1 MPRPTQAPRRLVF
14 WHQKGG
20 TGKTTLAIAT
30 AVALAH
36 AGSRVLLLD
45 TDPQGTACAWGERW
59 ADHWGLVVRA
69 HAGGGLWQAAGRL
82 ADRLDWIIVDCPPQ
96 ITPITLETLAGAE
109 ELLLPVRPA
118 LPDLWAL
125 EAVAQVLADLAL
137 EGSGAGPRARVLF
150 NQTRDEALAPLRQ
163 LVRDLGLHPL
173 QAPIPAAPAWAD
185 LFAGAPP
192 PPTLA
197 PLLAALG

>member
-1 MPRPTQAPRRLVF
+1 MPAPRRLVF

-30 AVALAH
+30 AVALAR
-36 AGSRVLLLD
+36 AGARVMLLD
-45 TDPQGTACAWGERW
+45 TDPQGTATAWGERW
-59 ADHWGLVVRA
+59 AEHWGLAVRA
-69 HAGGGLWQAAGRL
+69 HDGAGLWQGVERL
-82 ADRLDWIIVDCPPQ
+82 GARFDWIIVDCPPL
-96 ITPITLETLAGAE
+96 IAANTLEAVAGAQH
-109 ELLLPVRPA
+109 LLLPVRPA

-125 EAVAQVLADLAL
+125 EAVAQVLADQAAIAAGAAL
-137 EGSGAGPRARVLF
+137 HARVVF
-150 NQTRDEALAPLRQ
+150 NQTRDEELAPLRQ
-163 LVRDLGLHPL
+163 LVLDLGLRAL
-173 QAPIPAAPAWAD
+173 DAPIPAAAAWAD